1 MKHPNLLQT
10 VLERIGALSDPIR
23 LRLLRILESE
33 ELSVGEVARVLQ
45 IPQSTASRHLKVL
58 SEGGW
63 LVKRQLGTASYYRV
77 VLDDLS
83 TDERALWLTVRGQM
97 DDMAEVSEDA
107 RRIESVIAERATDS
121 VSFFGRLAGGW
132 DALRG
137 ELFGNQFTAQAL
149 LTMLPRTWTVAD
161 VGCGTGNVAE
171 LLAPCVNE
179 IIAVDQSAP
188 MLEAAEQRLGG
199 AENVRFVQGAV
210 ESLPLADSSVD
221 AVVCVLVLHHVD
233 DPGAALRE
241 MARALRSDRGG
252 GVALVV
258 DMMAHTRTEYRHTM
272 GHKHLGFSDERL
284 DEMFRAAGFASPD
297 VRMIRAESQA
307 KGPGLFAAVGRI
319 DDTKVSR
326 KA

>member
-1 MKHPNLLQT
+1 MKHPNGIQT
-10 VLERIGALSDPIR
+10 VLDRIAALSDPIR
-23 LRLLRILESE
+23 LRLLRLLETE
-33 ELSVGEVARVLQ
+33 ELSVGEVSRVLQ

-63 LVKRQLGTASYYRV
+63 LVRRQLGTASYYRV
-77 VLDDLS
+77 APDDLS
-83 TDERALWLTVRGQM
+83 SDERSLWAAVRGQM
-97 DDMAEVSEDA
+97 DEIAEVGEDA
-107 RRIESVIAERATDS
+107 RRIGAVIAERATDS

-179 IIAVDQSAP
+179 VIAVDQSEP
-188 MLEAAEQRLGG
+188 MLEAAEQRLNG
-199 AENVRFVQGAV
+199 AGNVRFVQGAV
-210 ESLPLADSSVD
+210 EAMPLDDSSVD

-233 DPGAALRE
+233 DPAGALCE
-241 MARALRSDRGG
+241 MARVLRSDRGG

-258 DMMAHTRTEYRHTM
+258 DMLAHTRTEYRHTM
-272 GHKHLGFSDERL
+272 GHKHLGFSEERL
-284 DEMFRAAGFASPD
+284 CELFCEGGFGKPD
-297 VRMIRAESQA
+297 VRTIRGESQA
-307 KGPGLFAAVGRI
+307 KGPGLFAAVGR
-319 DDTKVSR
+319 V
-326 KA
+326 AEEM

>member
-1 MKHPNLLQT
+1 MKYPNAIQT
-10 VLERIGALSDPIR
+10 VLDRIAALGDPIR
-23 LRLLRILESE
+23 LRMLRLLETE

-45 IPQSTASRHLKVL
+45 VPQSTASRHLKVL

-63 LVKRQLGTASYYRV
+63 LLRRQLGTASYYRV
-77 VLDDLS
+77 VLDDL
-83 TDERALWLTVRGQM
+83 TEDERALWVTVRGQM
-97 DDMAEVSEDA
+97 TDIVETAEDA
-107 RRIESVIAERATDS
+107 RRIDAVIAERATDS

-179 IIAVDQSAP
+179 VIAVDQSEP

-199 AENVRFVQGAV
+199 ATNVRFVVGSV
-210 ESLPLADSSVD
+210 ESMPMDDSSVD

-233 DPGAALRE
+233 DPVAALRE
-241 MARALRSDRGG
+241 MARVLRSDRGG

-258 DMMAHTRTEYRHTM
+258 DMLEHTRVEYRHTM
-272 GHKHLGFSDERL
+272 GHKHLGFSEAQL
-284 DEMFRAAGFASPD
+284 AELFRAGGFGAPD
-297 VRMIRAESQA
+297 VRVIRAESQA
-307 KGPGLFAAVGRI
+307 KGPGLFAAVGR
-319 DDTKVSR
+319 TN
-326 KA
+326 